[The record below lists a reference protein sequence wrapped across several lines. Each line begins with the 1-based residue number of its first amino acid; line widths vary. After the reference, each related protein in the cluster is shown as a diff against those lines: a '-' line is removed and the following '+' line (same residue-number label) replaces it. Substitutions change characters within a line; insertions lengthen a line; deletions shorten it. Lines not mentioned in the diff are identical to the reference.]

1 MTRRTVRTSQAFFD
15 QLDEQLGTSRG
26 PNGEPSA
33 TDFLVVELP
42 AIVEAFAT
50 RFDEPPVSTSCPKPS
65 RACRTPGWRSALVR
79 AFAVY
84 GLSMADDSVELI
96 GVEIDLAS

>member
-15 QLDEQLGTSRG
+15 QLDGQLGTSRG
-26 PNGEPSA
+26 PNGEPTA

-50 RFDEPPVSTSCPKPS
+50 RFDELPEAVEGVPHARMAIGT
-65 RACRTPGWRSALVR
+65 GALVS

-84 GLSMADDSVELI
+84 GLLMADDSVELI
-96 GVEIDLAS
+96 GVEIDLSH